1 MFFRARQP
9 ETSIW
14 RRFRSSVDGFSFTET
29 DGHYAAHV
37 VANAERVVDL
47 FLALAEHMPPAVDV
61 AIDDARTGRRWH
73 GEGLALPDVR
83 DVLARV
89 KALLATF
96 GGVEISIFTREDQVT
111 LNAVLDLFTY
121 ARTDRWLYI
130 LQGKGLEE
138 RDALRAKS
146 WTLKRHEFPSSPELV
161 EAIAKVADT
170 LRLTPVPT

>member
-14 RRFRSSVDGFSFTET
+14 RRFRTSVDGFSFAEE
-29 DGHYAAHV
+29 DGYHTAHV
-37 VANAERVVDL
+37 VANAERTVDL
-47 FLALAEHMPPAVDV
+47 FLALAEHMPPAVDI

-89 KALLATF
+89 KPLLATF

-111 LNAVLDLFTY
+111 LNAVIELFIY

-138 RDALRAKS
+138 RETLRAKS
-146 WTLKRHEFPSSPELV
+146 WKLKRHEFPSAPELV
-161 EAIAKVADT
+161 DAIAKVAET
-170 LRLTPVPT
+170 LRLTPAST

>member
-1 MFFRARQP
+1 MFFRARQSD
-9 ETSIW
+9 TSIW
-14 RRFRSSVDGFSFTET
+14 RRFRTSVDGFSFAEEN
-29 DGHYAAHV
+29 GHYTAHV

-47 FLALAEHMPPAVDV
+47 FLALAEHMPPAVDI

-89 KALLATF
+89 KALVATF
-96 GGVEISIFTREDQVT
+96 GGVEISIFTGEDQVT
-111 LNAVLDLFTY
+111 LDAVIELFIY

-138 RDALRAKS
+138 RAALPARS
-146 WTLKRHEFPSSPELV
+146 WKLEWHEFPPSPELV
-161 EAIAKVADT
+161 DAMAKVAET
-170 LRLTPVPT
+170 LRLTPT

>member
-1 MFFRARQP
+1 MFFRAREA

-14 RRFRSSVDGFSFTET
+14 RRFRTSVDGFSFVAE
-29 DGHYAAHV
+29 DDHHVAHV

-47 FLALAEHMPPAVDV
+47 FLALAEHMPPAVDI

-111 LNAVLDLFTY
+111 LTSVIELFVF
-121 ARTDRWLYI
+121 ARTNRWLYI

-138 RDALRAKS
+138 RGVLRPKS
-146 WTLKRHEFPSSPELV
+146 WKLKRHEFPASPELV
-161 EAIAKVADT
+161 EAIGKVADA
-170 LRLTPVPT
+170 LHLTPVSA